1 MWFFYIGVKE
11 IFVICNECNIN
22 VFVYLLI
29 KMVCIYDIKYI
40 LFLMRKDVRNYR
52 NSYFNIVNVN
62 ELIFKFIKESRK
74 FFYGLIINCF
84 YLIWLI

>member
-11 IFVICNECNIN
+11 VFVICNECIIN

-62 ELIFKFIKESRK
+62 ELIFKFIKESRI
-74 FFYGLIINCF
+74 FFYGLFINCF

>member
-1 MWFFYIGVKE
+1 MWFFYTGVKE
-11 IFVICNECNIN
+11 VFVICNECIIN

-40 LFLMRKDVRNYR
+40 LFLMRKDVRNFR

-74 FFYGLIINCF
+74 FFYGLFINCF